1 MRKGLLVLIA
11 VILVLAVGG
20 GAFAFQNEPEGF
32 RGLKWGDP
40 PTEDMEKV
48 SEMGTGV
55 VMYVRLDD
63 KLSLGDVELGYIFY
77 TFYQDKFMMVSL
89 HFSGKSNY
97 ELLEMICRQKF
108 GKESSGKLYELHWV
122 GSLSSV
128 SLAYTLKWDEG
139 ILGLNDV
146 VIFEEYD
153 KALKALLLSELEK
166 KQIEKAEG
174 DW

>member
-1 MRKGLLVLIA
+1 MRKGF
-11 VILVLAVGG
+11 LVLAVMVLVLAVE
-20 GAFAFQNEPEGF
+20 AFAFQNEPEGF

-40 PTEDMEKV
+40 PTEDMEKE
-48 SEMGTGV
+48 SEIGMGIV
-55 VMYVRLDD
+55 IYERLDD
-63 KLSLGDVELGYIFY
+63 KLSLGDVELDYIFY
-77 TFYQDKFMMVSL
+77 VFYQDKFMRVSL

-108 GKESSGKLYELHWV
+108 GKKSSGKLYELHWV

-128 SLAYTLKWDEG
+128 SLAYSLKWDEG
-139 ILGLNDV
+139 ILGLNGV